1 MVWRYFVVSPSSRKV
16 TPALPRFMIYH
27 FRIQSKVKKA
37 RYHECTNLLHSI
49 DDHNLARMISDTP
62 ARCILLLEDL
72 DCAFPHS
79 REDDSDDENER
90 DPNMPGHVLA
100 KSKVTLSGLL
110 NVLDSISSEEGRV
123 TFATVGLASPTT

>member
-1 MVWRYFVVSPSSRKV
+1 MSY
-16 TPALPRFMIYH
+16 
-27 FRIQSKVKKA
+27 
-37 RYHECTNLLHSI
+37 ECTNVLYSI

-79 REDDSDDENER
+79 REDDPDSDENEQN
-90 DPNMPGHVLA
+90 PNMPGHALA
-100 KSKVTLSGLL
+100 KSQVTLSGLL

-123 TFATVGLASPTT
+123 TFATVSFASPNYSNGDIP